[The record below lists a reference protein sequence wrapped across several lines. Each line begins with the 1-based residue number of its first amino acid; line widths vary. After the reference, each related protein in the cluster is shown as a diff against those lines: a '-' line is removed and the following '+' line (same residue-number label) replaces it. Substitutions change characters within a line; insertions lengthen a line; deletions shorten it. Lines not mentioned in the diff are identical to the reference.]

1 MGDGVPGTWNGKYK
15 SSKVGQL
22 AVISQNAKRA
32 FRARVEWAA
41 GKVMELTT
49 GRGTAGSCEATARAL
64 AFTWSTMG
72 SH

>member
-15 SSKVGQL
+15 SSKVGRL
-22 AVISQNAKRA
+22 VVISQNAKRA
-32 FRARVEWAA
+32 CRARVEWVA

-49 GRGTAGSCEATARAL
+49 GTGRAGGWEATARAL